1 MSELKVNL
9 IQPATA
15 ATVTIVPSVEIK
27 NTTGS
32 VLLSVQENVVNVT
45 SPVYV
50 GSITDNSAGIAYTT
64 KSDRTAP
71 SNVTPQHLTSRG
83 SSLPPV
89 WMEGVPFGAII
100 MWWGLPTN
108 VPTGWKLCD
117 GTATL
122 VNGQNWET
130 PDLRDRFIVGAGG
143 VYSAGSVGGYT
154 DATLVQHT
162 HAITPNPH
170 NHGDSNHKHTRGC
183 EVDCDDDGQYTWPFQ
198 NLGSAGSVTLSLSTE
213 GVSGVG
219 KNLPPYYALCFIMR
233 VPTS

>member
-64 KSDRTAP
+64 KFDRTAP
-71 SNVTPQHLTSRG
+71 NNVTPQHLTSRG
-83 SSLPPV
+83 ESLPPI

-122 VNGQNWET
+122 VNGQNWQT

-143 VYSAGSVGGYT
+143 AYFAGSVGGYK
-154 DATLVQHT
+154 DAVVVEHT
-162 HAITPNPH
+162 HTTQPH
-170 NHGDSNHKHTRGC
+170 SHTYNEGYMDYSER
-183 EVDCDDDGQYTWPFQ
+183 VDGDDDTFRA
-198 NLGSAGSVTLSLSTE
+198 SARPNIESSEAIVIVNSTGE
-213 GVSGVG
+213 SGVD
-219 KNLPPYYALCFIMR
+219 KNLPPYHALCFIMR